1 VTRQDVAFTSDGVTC
16 RGWFYPA
23 AGASASGVP
32 GPCVVMAHG
41 LAAVKELRL
50 DAYAER
56 FAAAGLHVLVF
67 DYRHFGAS
75 DGQPRQLLDVRRQHE
90 DWVNAVAWA
99 RDRPEVDPSRIGL
112 WGSSFSGGHVMAVA
126 RKVEPAAVVSQVPHV
141 SGPRSVKELG
151 PRQVLRLTVH
161 GLRDV
166 ARAARGRAPHYVPAA
181 GRPGEVAIMT
191 APEAMEYHDLVPEGL
206 AFDDRVAAR
215 LALTVAFYSPGR
227 SLRHVPA
234 PVLVQVGLR
243 DQITP
248 PLAAAALA
256 DKAPPARLSCYD
268 VGHFAPYTGETF
280 ETFVAEQT
288 AFLTE
293 HLT

>member
-1 VTRQDVAFTSDGVTC
+1 MRRHDVAFESHGVTC

-23 AGASASGVP
+23 ATEPDVP
-32 GPCVVMAHG
+32 APCVVMAHG
-41 LAAVKELRL
+41 LAAVKEMRL

-75 DGQPRQLLDVRRQHE
+75 DGDPRQLLDVRRQHQ
-90 DWVNAVAWA
+90 DWVSAVAYA
-99 RDRPEVDPSRIGL
+99 RARPDVDASRIAL
-112 WGSSFSGGHVMAVA
+112 WGSSFSGGHVLAVA
-126 RKVEPAAVVSQVPHV
+126 RRVQPAAVVAQVPHV
-141 SGPRSVKELG
+141 SGPRSVRELG
-151 PRQVLRLTVH
+151 VRQVLRLTRH

-166 ARAARGRAPHYVPAA
+166 AGAVRGKAPHYVSAA

-191 APEAMEYHDLVPEGL
+191 APEAMEYLDLVPAGF

-215 LALTVAFYSPGR
+215 FALTVALYSPGR
-227 SLRHVPA
+227 ALRHLA
-234 PVLVQVGLR
+234 MPVLVQVGLR

-248 PLAAAALA
+248 PHPAIAMA
-256 DKAPPARLSCYD
+256 DRAPCARLSSYD
-268 VGHFAPYTGETF
+268 VGHFAPYTGEYF

-288 AFLTE
+288 AFLGE
-293 HLT
+293 HLG